1 MGSDS
6 MTNGTAG
13 GGGGSGVQ
21 IPASVKKVVQNLKE
35 IVNNSCTDFE
45 IYAVL
50 RDCNM
55 DPSDAV
61 QRLLSQDTFHE
72 VKSKRERRK
81 EMKETQ
87 ELKTRANGRASNCGV
102 RDGSEHSFGQ
112 SGSILNSFNELG
124 KVAYKKENGSVSY
137 MPYSASS
144 KLHTTGHTL
153 NEQLF
158 PQSSS
163 FDADHIGQSIG
174 TDDMIDSSMQPS
186 YGSQSSWVGNTLEHV
201 AMADIVR
208 MGRPKSKGSQM
219 SCETSYSPQDAVPPN
234 GTIYQMKPFLPTSD
248 SKLRTDQDFH
258 SSDLNTTSE
267 SGKKSSQHGFDN
279 EWAVNVPMTGSG
291 DIGGAVYSNQ
301 SYLHGNKYNLSSNCW
316 SDNILV
322 SESNVGKKNLSPNL
336 VNSAQ
341 ASNKQIFMSDYGG
354 TSEYDDDLRKDTHLP
369 DSYGQ
374 IYEHLEGRGSNASA
388 PNSSAPLSDDAIKA
402 ASSVAVNL
410 QQLSLGKEEGV
421 VTPKEDNCG
430 VVLPDYLQAL
440 SADCSHLSFGTY
452 KSGKNTSLPQPQ
464 TSSSLTN
471 NLEETLMNS
480 NGCSTSMHLDSRNP
494 VYLDKKQLESDFDSY
509 RATVNARNYNSPK
522 ISQSELRKVDIPD
535 AATLGNDYVSCASI
549 PGSSF
554 KNIEQSSSLSLV
566 IDPNARNLPVLP
578 SDVQSHSNSMP
589 SDILAAAFQS
599 TKARDSAAFLTSPS
613 ISSRYIGSASSIKN
627 PIVSMSQPSSQVL
640 HGANPATGPV
650 LKEHLYASYPQNG
663 YPAAPQGHTYTP
675 SALRQAFPDGN
686 VFREPRTDMKYDHR
700 QHYGSAS
707 MSSSSLPWLNSYA
720 SGYQSLENPSNSP
733 GTSLHNLL
741 AGSAGSK
748 LAYDSFLRSQY
759 SNGGANFNLPQ
770 QNGGA
775 ATWDYGYG
783 SRNISTIPDNAN
795 YSLHGQ
801 NHLLAGYQQGQ
812 QQSQQLLHGG
822 LGYPG
827 IYGSHATMAME
838 QQQQQNLRDLILNAS
853 QGQSSRQLP
862 QTWQNNY

>member
-6 MTNGTAG
+6 IANGSARSG
-13 GGGGSGVQ
+13 GGGGGGGGVQ

-35 IVNNSCTDFE
+35 IVNNSCTDSE

-87 ELKTRANGRASNCGV
+87 ELKTRANGRASNRGV
-102 RDGSEHSFGQ
+102 RDGSQHSFGQ
-112 SGSILNSFNELG
+112 SGSTLNSLNDLG
-124 KVAYKKENGSVSY
+124 KAAYKKENGSVVY

-144 KLHTTGHTL
+144 KLHATGQTL
-153 NEQLF
+153 TEQLF
-158 PQSSS
+158 PESNS
-163 FDADHIGQSIG
+163 FDADYRGQSIG
-174 TDDMIDSSMQPS
+174 TGDMIDSSMQPS
-186 YGSQSSWVGNTLEHV
+186 YGSQSSLVGSTLEHV

-208 MGRPKSKGSQM
+208 MGRAKSKGLQI
-219 SCETSYSPQDAVPPN
+219 SCETSYCPQDAVPRN
-234 GTIYQMKPFLPTSD
+234 ATIHQMKPSFPTSD
-248 SKLRTDQDFH
+248 SKLGTDQE
-258 SSDLNTTSE
+258 DLNMTSE

-279 EWAVNVPMTGSG
+279 GWAVNEPMTGSR
-291 DIGGAVYSNQ
+291 DIGGAIYSNQ
-301 SYLHGNKYNLSSNCW
+301 SYLHDNKANLSSNSW

-322 SESNVGKKNLSPNL
+322 SESNVGTKNLSPNL

-341 ASNKQIFMSDYGG
+341 ASNKQKFTSDSGR

-374 IYEHLEGRGSNASA
+374 IYERLEVAGRGSNASA
-388 PNSSAPLSDDAIKA
+388 PNPSAPVSDDSIKA

-410 QQLSLGKEEGV
+410 QQLSLGKEEGA
-421 VTPKEDNCG
+421 VTPKEDNFG

-452 KSGKNTSLPQPQ
+452 KSGKSIALPQPQ
-464 TSSSLTN
+464 TTSSLAN
-471 NLEETLMNS
+471 DLEETLMNS
-480 NGCSTSMHLDSRNP
+480 NGCSTSMHLDSRNL
-494 VYLDKKQLESDFDSY
+494 VYHDREQLEFDFDSH
-509 RATVNARNYNSPK
+509 RATVNARNHNSPK
-522 ISQSELRKVDIPD
+522 TSQSECRKLDIPD
-535 AATLGNDYVSCASI
+535 AATLGNDYVSCSSL

-554 KNIEQSSSLSLV
+554 KNVERSSSLSLM

-578 SDVQSHSNSMP
+578 SDMQSHSSPVP
-589 SDILAAAFQS
+589 SDILAVAIQS

-627 PIVSMSQPSSQVL
+627 PIVSMSQVL

-650 LKEHLYASYPQNG
+650 PKEHLYAYSYPQNG
-663 YPAAPQGHTYTP
+663 FPAAPQGHTYTA
-675 SALRQAFPDGN
+675 SALQQAFPDGN
-686 VFREPRTDMKYDHR
+686 VFREPHTDMKYDR

-707 MSSSSLPWLNSYA
+707 MNSSLSWWNSYT

-733 GTSLHNLL
+733 RSSLHNLL

-748 LAYDSFLRSQY
+748 LAYENFLHSQY

-770 QNGGA
+770 QNGGGG
-775 ATWDYGYG
+775 ATWDYGHG
-783 SRNISTIPDNAN
+783 SRTISTIPDNAN
-795 YSLHGQ
+795 YSLRGGQ

-812 QQSQQLLHGG
+812 QQAQQQQLHGG

-827 IYGSHATMAME
+827 IYGSHTAMAME
-838 QQQQQNLRDLILNAS
+838 QHQNLRDLILNAS

-862 QTWQNNY
+862 QTWQHKY